1 MKRSHFFLFSL
12 SVLSIILFYHCN
24 TRYNNTKY
32 LQRVLSELDKIKYA
46 SYSST
51 DYASAPGDTLE
62 FKTFYRQA
70 EEYDNPADTT
80 IGSSFFETLQ
90 SSNVKNSWTYDGK
103 ALSYILWG
111 ENRIS
116 IDSFKTNSLP
126 FRPLTPPFFKQ
137 MKSILK
143 YSLETTDSIITN
155 FKDYGDSI
163 KFSLY
168 IPNKTIEFFGK
179 PYKTDNPYLTD
190 DQEFSRY
197 DIWINKSSNLPFKT
211 RRNMPHQTTWQ
222 TVKNVEF
229 NNKNIAD
236 FKATDY
242 FPKDFAITFK
252 GTQTT
257 PKNDLLGK
265 VAPEWILRDVN
276 NNKIALKDLKS
287 KVLVIQFT
295 GIGCG
300 PCHASISFLKKLV
313 NENIGKD
320 FEFISIETWSNNIKG
335 IERYCK
341 TNGLTYKF
349 LISDKD
355 VTKNYEVDAVPVFY
369 VLDRD
374 RIIRKIIRGYGEEI
388 TDKEIR
394 KAVRSLI

>member
-1 MKRSHFFLFSL
+1 
-12 SVLSIILFYHCN
+12 
-24 TRYNNTKY
+24 
-32 LQRVLSELDKIKYA
+32 
-46 SYSST
+46 
-51 DYASAPGDTLE
+51 
-62 FKTFYRQA
+62 
-70 EEYDNPADTT
+70 
-80 IGSSFFETLQ
+80 
-90 SSNVKNSWTYDGK
+90 
-103 ALSYILWG
+103 
-111 ENRIS
+111 
-116 IDSFKTNSLP
+116 
-126 FRPLTPPFFKQ
+126 

-265 VAPEWILRDVN
+265 VAPEWIL
-276 NNKIALKDLKS
+276 
-287 KVLVIQFT
+287 
-295 GIGCG
+295 
-300 PCHASISFLKKLV
+300 
-313 NENIGKD
+313 
-320 FEFISIETWSNNIKG
+320 
-335 IERYCK
+335 
-341 TNGLTYKF
+341 
-349 LISDKD
+349 
-355 VTKNYEVDAVPVFY
+355 
-369 VLDRD
+369 
-374 RIIRKIIRGYGEEI
+374 
-388 TDKEIR
+388 
-394 KAVRSLI
+394 